1 MYFDTC
7 EDILRE
13 SIVGDV
19 IPSAAFAIGQGR
31 EVLRSGTGE
40 GGPGH
45 AV

>member
-13 SIVGDV
+13 SIAGDV

-31 EVLRSGTGE
+31 EVLRSGE
-40 GGPGH
+40 
-45 AV
+45 VSIRI